1 VAELL
6 GIGMINEP
14 AFEMPW
20 HAQLFALT
28 VHLNEL
34 GRFEWLEWVES
45 FSITL
50 KSHGLDRELN
60 GGDDY
65 FLAWLETLENLL
77 AKDSSV
83 GALELFKMRK
93 AWEAAHFITPH
104 GAPVILDPPE
114 LKT

>member
-1 VAELL
+1 MAELL

-50 KSHGLDRELN
+50 KKPWFRPRV
-60 GGDDY
+60 
-65 FLAWLETLENLL
+65 
-77 AKDSSV
+77 K
-83 GALELFKMRK
+83 RR
-93 AWEAAHFITPH
+93 
-104 GAPVILDPPE
+104 
-114 LKT
+114 